1 MSTQKIFIYLDGN
14 PRPPKLLDLENKLDA
29 VREILKGSFSNN
41 FSFMLNNDEI
51 LLSDENGWTLKDI
64 IITENEKN
72 LINLKTKNNPSSVDN
87 SAEPLRKG
95 SIVKDIVNKIN
106 KAENENEK
114 KTNLPIN
121 GSKKLYTKK
130 KEKNSAED
138 SDDEDKNNIELDI
151 YQYPLIDFTEEEM
164 KKAITFLVIG
174 ETGSG
179 KTTLINSFVNALMGI
194 TMGLNFRYVIVS
206 EHNLNLSQAQS
217 QTQEVTIYNV
227 KTKDGKFF
235 QIVDTPGYGDVRGIT
250 QDKIITDK
258 ISKAFKEKLHS
269 INAICFVARSSSPRL
284 TPTQKYIF
292 HSIFELFG
300 EDVMPNIIA
309 MLTFCDGEDPQVLAA
324 LQEPGSVYDKII
336 PHVESPWYYK
346 FNNSAFFSLN
356 INDPFTRMFWDLGM
370 RSFKRFIKRLEKLK
384 KITLTQTKE
393 VLDERKKLENYIV
406 VLQEKLTIGLDKVTQ
421 CKEEYKMIN
430 DLEKDIKDSEK
441 YTKEILVPKTR
452 KVDLP
457 QGKHTTTCLICN
469 LTCHKNCYFSDND
482 DKKYCCA
489 MENGFC
495 IKCSKKCKW
504 QDHKNTPY
512 ILEFYLE
519 KEIITLDELKKK
531 YDDSKNKVFNKKR
544 ILENIK
550 RNIYAL
556 NRECIETQEK
566 ITRSINRL
574 KQIAL
579 NKDILSSEDHIE
591 LLIQSEKMEK
601 KDGFMQRIE
610 ALELLKKQ
618 KILLR
623 KSYEN
628 KIEAIENMDK
638 FLNDTYEKENKIKN
652 NSWCNIY

>member
-29 VREILKGSFSNN
+29 IREILKGSFSNN

-64 IITENEKN
+64 IITENDKN
-72 LINLKTKNNPSSVDN
+72 LINLKTKNNPNSVDN

-95 SIVKDIVNKIN
+95 SFVKDFVNKIN

-130 KEKNSAED
+130 KEKNSDED

-469 LTCHKNCYFSDND
+469 LTCHKNCYFSDNE